1 PGREPAAAV
10 RRARR
15 ICISANSRRRR
26 PRGRR
31 ACSSERRARDR
42 PDARRLRAPDRAR
55 RRRPG
60 ARGPGAVAR
69 PAPGRR
75 SHPARQLDLLLP
87 ARHVAPAE
95 CGPQPDPVAPGPAV
109 RTVRAALTTLGFV
122 LFPLS
127 AFLVLSPFL
136 TFSPFLPVAPF
147 LSLPPPPPS
156 PPTPLAL
163 PSPPRPLRPPDF

>member
-1 PGREPAAAV
+1 
-10 RRARR
+10 
-15 ICISANSRRRR
+15 
-26 PRGRR
+26 
-31 ACSSERRARDR
+31 
-42 PDARRLRAPDRAR
+42 
-55 RRRPG
+55 RPG

-136 TFSPFLPVAPF
+136 PLSPFLAVPPF
-147 LSLPPPPPS
+147 LSFPPPPASSPS
-156 PPTPLAL
+156 PSPIVASARTVEL
-163 PSPPRPLRPPDF
+163 P